1 MNKRISY
8 HLTELKNELR
18 KRAMKEKDEEKRT
31 DYWRL
36 YYKALHAE
44 YEVNGLVA
52 DAEVRTLLDYAL
64 QYGRLPGSWKNLKD
78 EINKS
83 RDDADDNQDKP
94 QPPVDD
100 NIDDD
105 DIPPRQL
112 GLWDDEE

>member
-18 KRAMKEKDEEKRT
+18 KRAIKEQDEEKRT

-44 YEVNGLVA
+44 YEVNGMVA

-64 QYGRLPGSWKNLKD
+64 QYGRLPGDWKNLKD
-78 EINKS
+78 EITKFKE
-83 RDDADDNQDKP
+83 DADKDKP

-112 GLWDDEE
+112 GLWDEEE

>member
-18 KRAMKEKDEEKRT
+18 KRATKEKDEEKRS

-64 QYGRLPGSWKNLKD
+64 QYGRLPGDWKNLKD
-78 EINKS
+78 EITKFKE
-83 RDDADDNQDKP
+83 DADDKKDKHS
-94 QPPVDD
+94 PPVDD
-100 NIDDD
+100 TIDDD

-112 GLWDDEE
+112 GLWDEE

>member
-1 MNKRISY
+1 MNKRTSY

-18 KRAMKEKDEEKRT
+18 KRALKEKDEEKRT

-64 QYGRLPGSWKNLKD
+64 QYGRLPGDWKNLKD
-78 EINKS
+78 EITKFKEDTNK
-83 RDDADDNQDKP
+83 DK
-94 QPPVDD
+94 QPPLVDD

-112 GLWDDEE
+112 GLWDEDE

>member
-1 MNKRISY
+1 MKHRISQK
-8 HLTELKNELR
+8 LARLKEELR
-18 KRAMKEKDEEKRT
+18 KRAVKEEDEELRN

-64 QYGRLPGSWKNLKD
+64 QYGRLPGDWKNLKD
-78 EINKS
+78 EIKKS

-100 NIDDD
+100 SIDDD

>member
-36 YYKALHAE
+36 YYKVLHAE
-44 YEVNGLVA
+44 HEVREMVM
-52 DAEVRTLLDYAL
+52 DAEIRRLLDFAL
-64 QYGRLPGSWKNLKD
+64 AYGRLPDEWKNLKD
-78 EINKS
+78 EIAKFKE
-83 RDDADDNQDKP
+83 DADKDK

-100 NIDDD
+100 TIDD
-105 DIPPRQL
+105 DIPPRQM